1 MKKVVGIGACVLD
14 TLIECDKY
22 PIEDRKVP
30 ASKVVKTGGG
40 PVANALVVLA
50 KLGIEAEFLGCLSN
64 NSDGDFLKN
73 ELNRYNVKTSG
84 VVQIDKTSAFTSYIL
99 LSTENGSRTCVF
111 ERGNVPD
118 DPIFLNFSVID
129 GADVLH
135 LDGNNLN
142 TALVAAK
149 YAKSK
154 GVLVSLD
161 AGGVYPGVEKL
172 LPLVDIL
179 IPCEEFAMKVTNKD
193 NTTDA
198 ILTLQEK
205 YNPKILVVTEGVNGG
220 IYMEDGKV
228 KRYDSYKVNCVDS
241 NGAGDTF
248 HGAFISAYLKGYS
261 LKDCCKIA
269 SVVAG
274 LKCTKVGMRD
284 ALPTFNE
291 ALEIINK

>member
-198 ILTLQEK
+198 ILSLQEK

-284 ALPTFNE
+284 AIPTFNE